1 MPADFKRGSTVR
13 KNGWIK
19 PGLAA
24 AVTAVAVIASLLAFA
39 SGGKAASPNVCTTSS
54 TETTNASCVAELVSP
69 HVLTANKDAVSVT
82 SFTNQASGATATHV
96 VVSVTFSPSVTVKAI
111 KVLVNGIVVSSSCTP
126 ASLPV
131 STSLVSCPVGN
142 ISAGVKAKMVVRFST
157 ATSVDLVGAASYG
170 ESGNDSSP
178 PNETANDTQK
188 ARDSLVVA
196 VGGAAQGNCF
206 DAAQFFKGLVTVS
219 GSTSD
224 QSTTASVGQAD
235 SSLNLPCTPVSAGV
249 DTNPSHRPPSFTEDV
264 SFVEFM
270 KLPGNAVGTV
280 TIDFSSLLAGFTLKE
295 FVGTDLTTVGTAA
308 NWTDVLPCS
317 NLPPSYL
324 PLSCIVS
331 RKAGGTRY
339 ILNVRGSTVDPRYG
353 G

>member
-1 MPADFKRGSTVR
+1 MQ
-13 KNGWIK
+13 KNRWIK
-19 PGLAA
+19 PGLVA

-39 SGGKAASPNVCTTSS
+39 SGGKAASPNVCTISS
-54 TETTNASCVAELVSP
+54 TPNSNASCVAELVSP
-69 HVLTANKDAVSVT
+69 HVLTPNKDAVSVT

-96 VVSVTFSPSVTVKAI
+96 VVSVSFLPAVTVKAI
-111 KVLVNGIVVSSSCTP
+111 KLLVNGIVVSSSCTP

-142 ISAGVKAKMVVRFST
+142 ISAGVKVKLVVRFST
-157 ATSVDLVGAASYG
+157 GVGVDLVGSANYG
-170 ESGNDSSP
+170 EGGNDNSP
-178 PNETANDTQK
+178 PNGTANDTQSS
-188 ARDSLVVA
+188 RDSLVVA

-219 GSTSD
+219 GSTND
-224 QSTTASVGQAD
+224 QATTASVGQAD
-235 SSLNLPCTPVSAGV
+235 SSLSLPCTPLSAGV
-249 DTNPSHRPPSFTEDV
+249 DTDPSHRPPSFTEDV

-270 KLPGNAVGTV
+270 KLTGNAVGTV
-280 TIDFSSLLAGFTLKE
+280 TIDFSSLLAGFVLKE
-295 FVGTDLTTVGTAA
+295 FVGTDLTTVATAA
-308 NWTDVLPCS
+308 NWAEVLPCS
-317 NLPPSYL
+317 NLPPGYL

-339 ILNVRGSTVDPRYG
+339 ILNVFGSTVDPRYG